1 MYCSMTRLTVQ
12 FFVNP
17 IYAPILFNCLSF
29 TDLRPS
35 TAPQIHAILIFM
47 QTESLAQKIYA
58 AVRLIP
64 RGKVA
69 SYSQIAA
76 LVGNC
81 NLRRYVG
88 YALHKN
94 PSNSFTPC
102 HRVVNANGFCSGSF
116 AFGGGDVQR
125 EKLEAEGVV
134 FTGGHVDMEAHGITE
149 DDFEEMRAGLKEEMK
164 RARP

>member
-1 MYCSMTRLTVQ
+1 MTGGNSGT
-12 FFVNP
+12 P
-17 IYAPILFNCLSF
+17 P
-29 TDLRPS
+29 
-35 TAPQIHAILIFM
+35 
-47 QTESLAQKIYA
+47 LAEKIYT

-64 RGKVA
+64 HGKVA

-76 LVGNC
+76 LAGNC

-88 YALHKN
+88 NALHKN
-94 PSNSFTPC
+94 PSNSVTPC
-102 HRVVNANGFCSGSF
+102 HRVVNAKGFCSGSF

-149 DDFEEMRAGLKEEMK
+149 DDFEMMRAGVEEEMK
-164 RARP
+164 WEMKNG

>member
-1 MYCSMTRLTVQ
+1 MTGGKSD
-12 FFVNP
+12 
-17 IYAPILFNCLSF
+17 AP
-29 TDLRPS
+29 P
-35 TAPQIHAILIFM
+35 
-47 QTESLAQKIYA
+47 LAEKIYA

-76 LVGNC
+76 LAGNC

-88 YALHKN
+88 NALHKN
-94 PSNSFTPC
+94 PSNSVTPC
-102 HRVVNANGFCSGSF
+102 HRVVNAKGFCSGSF

-134 FTGGHVDMEAHGITE
+134 FVGGHVDMEAHGITE
-149 DDFEEMRAGLKEEMK
+149 DDFEMMRAGLEEEMK
-164 RARP
+164 RDKW

>member
-1 MYCSMTRLTVQ
+1 MEMTGGKSD
-12 FFVNP
+12 
-17 IYAPILFNCLSF
+17 AP
-29 TDLRPS
+29 P
-35 TAPQIHAILIFM
+35 
-47 QTESLAQKIYA
+47 LAEKIYA

-76 LVGNC
+76 LAGNC

-94 PSNSFTPC
+94 PSNSITPC
-102 HRVVNANGFCSGSF
+102 HRVVNAKGFCSGSF

-134 FTGGHVDMEAHGITE
+134 FTGGHVDMKQCGITE
-149 DDFEEMRAGLKEEMK
+149 DDFEMRRAGLEEEMK
-164 RARP
+164 RERR